1 MIELNIWLGSPLKH
15 IKKNLALFL
24 YTVSCQTVPC
34 HKTTLSTNIKSSKT
48 YNNGFHPG
56 LCRGRSGER
65 PVVVCSV
72 IL

>member
-15 IKKNLALFL
+15 IKKTWLSFFI
-24 YTVSCQTVPC
+24 PC
-34 HKTTLSTNIKSSKT
+34 RHKTTLSINIKSSKT